1 MQIVSVFAIGFNQ
14 HFFADTGADASITNS
29 NSNFGQFAIASDSFK
44 KDAFAKDDA
53 AYVTHVLAPKE
64 ITSTETDVDWQ
75 RINVDATFKV
85 GITSHLYLF
94 GFDTLDNVPPTV
106 IQGYR
111 VGAASSDRV
120 FVDFTNTSA
129 PSGTGV

>member
-53 AYVTHVLAPKE
+53 AYVSHILAPKE
-64 ITSTETDVDWQ
+64 ITSTQTDVDWQ
-75 RINVDATFKV
+75 RFDTTKTINT
-85 GITSHLYLF
+85 GISSHLYLF
-94 GFDTLDNVPPTV
+94 GFDTLDNAPPTV

-111 VGAASSDRV
+111 VGAA
-120 FVDFTNTSA
+120 TSL
-129 PSGTGV
+129 SLIHI